1 MLKIENQEF
10 SSRLILGSSMY
21 KSFDELNQCIQTSE
35 TEILT
40 VSVRRE
46 QFTKNNKHNFLDF
59 LKSKKIKFMPN
70 TAGCLNA
77 KEAIQT
83 ALMAREIYQTNWIKL
98 ETVGHPYNLQPDPL
112 ALLEATK
119 ELMSQDFL
127 VFPYMTDDLW
137 LAEKLV
143 NLGCQFLMPWA
154 SPIGS
159 GRGLINEY
167 NFSLI
172 RKHFPQI
179 NIIIDAG
186 IGRPSD
192 ATRVMELGAD
202 AILLNSAI
210 AKAVHPEN
218 MAEAFCYAIKAG
230 RKSFESG
237 IMDKRISA
245 CASTSQINRPFWR
258 NAGHAP
264 EY

>member
-1 MLKIENQEF
+1 MLKIDNQEF

-21 KSFDELNQCIQTSE
+21 KSFDELNQCIKTSE

-46 QFTKNNKHNFLDF
+46 QFTQKNNHNFLDF
-59 LKSKKIKFMPN
+59 LNRKKLKFLPN

-98 ETVGHPYNLQPDPL
+98 ETVGHTYNLQPNPL
-112 ALLEATK
+112 SLLEATK
-119 ELMSQDFL
+119 ELINQEFM

-137 LAEKLV
+137 LAEKLID
-143 NLGCQFLMPWA
+143 LGCTILMPWA

-172 RKHFPQI
+172 RKHFPNI
-179 NIIIDAG
+179 KIIIDAG

-210 AKAVHPEN
+210 AKAMRPED
-218 MAEAFCYAIKAG
+218 MAKAFCYAIKSG
-230 RKSFESG
+230 RLSLKSG
-237 IMDKRISA
+237 IMEKRISA
-245 CASTSQINRPFWR
+245 SPSTGQINRPFWR
-258 NAGHAP
+258 KENNAP
-264 EY
+264 